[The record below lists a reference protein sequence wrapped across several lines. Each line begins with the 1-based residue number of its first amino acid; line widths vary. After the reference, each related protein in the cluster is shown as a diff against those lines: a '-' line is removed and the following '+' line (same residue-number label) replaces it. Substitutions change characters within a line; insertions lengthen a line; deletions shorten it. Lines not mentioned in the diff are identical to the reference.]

1 MIAKVLPI
9 LIIAVIGAAWFLLPL
24 PELEA
29 QVPNGITS
37 PAPGEVVAGVVLVKG
52 NATDLNFLRY
62 ELAFTNL
69 ARPGSE
75 WIVFSQGDHQVIS
88 DTLAVWDT
96 SVGSE
101 TAPVYPDG
109 LYELRLR
116 VVRTDYNY
124 NEYFATNLIISNSSP
139 TPSPTV
145 DFTATAEFIGTTTP
159 VSEISG
165 PIIVTPDVLPSLT
178 PFPTP
183 SPLATT
189 VDQLLGPAP
198 IEDEPENEQ
207 GIIQQVFDID
217 FSRFSSAFWQGAII
231 AGIIFGFLAAY
242 LLARGVFR
250 RIWRGIQT
258 KIFR

>member
-1 MIAKVLPI
+1 MLGKSLPI
-9 LIIAVIGAAWFLLPL
+9 LVIAVIVAVWFLLPL

-29 QVPNGITS
+29 QVPNGITD
-37 PAPGEVVAGVVLVKG
+37 PVPGEVVAGVVLVKG
-52 NATDLNFLRY
+52 NATDFNFLRY

-69 ARPGSE
+69 ARPGSD
-75 WIVFSQGDHQVIS
+75 WIVFSQGDNQVIS

-101 TAPVYPDG
+101 TTPIYPDG
-109 LYELRLR
+109 PYELRLR

-124 NEYFATNLIISNSSP
+124 DEYFATNLIVSNSSP
-139 TPSPTV
+139 TPTPTV
-145 DFTATAEFIGTTTP
+145 DITATAEFIGTPTS
-159 VSEISG
+159 VSGAPG

-183 SPLATT
+183 SPLPASA
-189 VDQLLGPAP
+189 DQLLGPAP
-198 IEDEPENEQ
+198 IEEEPENEQ
-207 GIIQQVFDID
+207 SIIQQVFDID
-217 FSRFSSAFWQGAII
+217 FGRFGRAFWRGAVI
-231 AGIIFGFLAAY
+231 AAIIFGLLAGY
-242 LLARGVFR
+242 LIARGVFR